1 MTALKSSTG
10 LAGSVLKNVEKESVM
25 RNDQIL
31 ISVSP
36 DVKNKKGQSCL
47 KQNDISS

>member
-10 LAGSVLKNVEKESVM
+10 LAGSEFENVEKENVM
-25 RNDQIL
+25 KNDQIL

-36 DVKNKKGQSCL
+36 DVKTKKGQLST
-47 KQNDISS
+47 